1 MTVSNSLPLGWSR
14 QCLGDLFEF
23 KGGGTPNKK
32 NPDYWGGDIPWASV
46 KDIKSQYLTNTIDS
60 ITEKGLSESAS
71 NLALPG
77 NLVLLTRILPGK
89 VAIVKNMVAVNQ
101 DCKIV
106 MPADYVN
113 IDWAYYLFRA
123 TEREFINRASGT
135 TVLGIRLNDVN
146 DIPVALPPLEEQHRI
161 VAKIE
166 TLFSELDKGIEALK
180 TAREQLKVYRQAVL
194 KHAFEGKLTAHWRE
208 ENRVG
213 EWKTAKL
220 GEQLSFLTSGSRGWA
235 AFYANEG
242 DIFIRAQNL
251 KRDRLDLDDVAYVKL
266 PVKSEGKRTRVRTG
280 DLLITITGANV
291 TKTGYV
297 TNDLGTAYVSQHV
310 ALCRPVEAM
319 DTEFLYWYLIA
330 EVAGRRQLNDFAY
343 GAGKPGLNLDNIRS
357 VDVLFPEI
365 DEQRQVVQKIKEL
378 LSVEENVTFSI
389 DAELIRIETL
399 RQSILKKAF
408 SGQLVPQDPNDEP
421 AAVLLER
428 IRGESGAQN
437 TARKMP
443 KRKLSA

>member
-1 MTVSNSLPLGWSR
+1 LTVSNSLPLGWSR

-123 TEREFINRASGT
+123 IEREFINRASGT

-428 IRGESGAQN
+428 IRAESGAQN